1 MQYVKEMIK
10 TKDGVTC
17 DGCKSTLVHTGTELV
32 CRNSK
37 CSFNAHVIA
46 ERFSDN
52 SRDYDI
58 SENGEGGRTGRPQSQ
73 GYSMKHSTSIGTGS
87 TQPKDGK
94 KHNISGERKKDLRRQ
109 AKLDEQQT
117 VKSLPQRKGD
127 NQILRISNVLNIP
140 EILRERGYE
149 IFHQC
154 LKQKMLTGRTS
165 EIFSAACLYVACKE
179 DGQNKTIKD
188 FVSSGN
194 FDKKTFTSYYNTVS
208 QTLEI
213 KSKIVSPTTHVSK
226 IASKAEPPLNEII
239 QRKAIDIIN
248 QLDEKAGKDPV
259 SIAAAALCYVA
270 QLKNTKHTLR
280 QIAIAAELS
289 EVTVRNRIK
298 DIKKQVIKK

>member
-10 TKDGVTC
+10 TKDGITC
-17 DGCKSTLVHTGTELV
+17 NYCKSKLIYTDTESV
-32 CRNSK
+32 CSNGK
-37 CSFNAHVIA
+37 CSRVVE
-46 ERFSDN
+46 ERLSDN

-58 SENGEGGRTGRPQSQ
+58 SENGEGGRTGRPQSR

-87 TQPKDGK
+87 TKPKDGK
-94 KHNISGERKKDLRRQ
+94 KHNISGELKKELRRQ

-127 NQILRISNVLNIP
+127 DQILRISSVLNIP
-140 EILRERGYE
+140 EILKERGYE

-154 LKQKMLTGRTS
+154 LKQKLLTGRTS

-188 FVSSGN
+188 FVHSGN
-194 FDKKTFTSYYNTVS
+194 FDKKTFTSYSNTIR

-213 KSKIVSPTTHVSK
+213 KSKIVSPTMHVSK
-226 IASKAEPPLNEII
+226 IASKAEPPLDEII

-259 SIAAAALCYVA
+259 SIAAAALCYVT

-298 DIKKQVIKK
+298 DIRKQVVKK

>member
-10 TKDGVTC
+10 TKDGITC
-17 DGCKSTLVHTGTELV
+17 NVCKSKLVNTGTELV
-32 CRNSK
+32 CNK
-37 CSFNAHVIA
+37 CGIVVE

-52 SRDYDI
+52 SRDHDI
-58 SENGEGGRTGRPQSQ
+58 SENGEGSRTGRPQSH

-94 KHNISGERKKDLRRQ
+94 KQSISGERKKDLRRQ

-127 NQILRISNVLNIP
+127 NQILRMSNVLNIP

-149 IFHQC
+149 IFHKC

-165 EIFSAACLYVACKE
+165 EIFSAACLFAACKE
-179 DGQNKTIKD
+179 DGQSKTIKD
-188 FVSSGN
+188 FVKSGN

-208 QTLEI
+208 KTLEI

-239 QRKAIDIIN
+239 QRKARDIIN

-298 DIKKQVIKK
+298 DIKNQVIKK